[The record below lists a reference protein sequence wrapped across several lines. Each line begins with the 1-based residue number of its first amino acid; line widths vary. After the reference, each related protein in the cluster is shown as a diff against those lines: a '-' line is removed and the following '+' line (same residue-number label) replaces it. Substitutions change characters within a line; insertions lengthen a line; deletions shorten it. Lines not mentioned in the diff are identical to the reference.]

1 MIIDLIF
8 FWCVKRIRTAKMIE
22 NICKFELISLL
33 GDKYKNNGK
42 EMNAIIVDN
51 PTKRNT
57 IKLNNQNIKDRIT
70 KIGSK

>member
-1 MIIDLIF
+1 
-8 FWCVKRIRTAKMIE
+8 MIE

-51 PTKRNT
+51 PTKRNK